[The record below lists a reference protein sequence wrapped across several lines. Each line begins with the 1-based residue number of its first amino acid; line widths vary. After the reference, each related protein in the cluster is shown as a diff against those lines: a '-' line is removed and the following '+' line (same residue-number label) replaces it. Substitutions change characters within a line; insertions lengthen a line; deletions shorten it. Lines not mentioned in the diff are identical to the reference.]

1 MLFKKPLGLIGI
13 SFMAIAMSGCADKA
27 ASIQANYVSP
37 LAYNSYDC
45 ESLEQEYAR
54 LVRKSQSMNK
64 QQDDVASNDNVAM
77 GVGLVLFWP
86 ALFFIDNDDMREQV
100 AQLKGEVD
108 AVEQAAVQKKCG
120 SVSSAISK
128 ARAAGAN

>member
-1 MLFKKPLGLIGI
+1 
-13 SFMAIAMSGCADKA
+13 
-27 ASIQANYVSP
+27 
-37 LAYNSYDC
+37 
-45 ESLEQEYAR
+45 
-54 LVRKSQSMNK
+54 MNK